1 MDTGRKLPRNAN
13 FMEHLPLAMPSMAK
27 RRTYFPVNG
36 QTFTSSGNNI
46 IRIDISGDA
55 FLDTKNSY
63 LTFRYNNTTGTTMGF
78 DYGGGHGVIRRLRI
92 EQAGN
97 VLTDCNNYGKLLSSI
112 LLPAQ
117 GDRDNIKSRSLTE
130 NARFNNATGNGN
142 SFLPTPANEMSG
154 AAITTPANGNVLML
168 ANAVAPPGAPT
179 AGSTATFCLPLVNGL
194 LGVNQDK
201 MIPLQL
207 LGSSPITIEIELAP
221 ALEVG
226 VFGGVPTAYTI
237 DTVRYVASLVETP
250 PALDEQLRMVQE
262 QSGGA
267 IMLSGIDYTHFQG
280 TIPAAATGQQNIN
293 VPARRRS
300 IKSILW
306 SGASQTFVAGGGNAQ
321 EARFN
326 LSYGGNFNMQEYS
339 IRVGSVQ
346 YPSEPIQCNYG
357 LAAGPSSVRGEHLT
371 ELEKCFGTLG
381 STVGVGSLCG
391 SNFATADCDVPQM
404 TAIVAPAAPC
414 ATHLFSPFGIDMESF
429 QRVTAGHDGVN
440 TADRAT
446 PITLQLTIG
455 NNPGGAPAVEAVSVD
470 AYVCYDSLFYIDSSG
485 SIRVSF

>member
-13 FMEHLPLAMPSMAK
+13 YMSHLPLAMSSMSK

-36 QTFTSSGNNI
+36 QSFSATGNNI

-63 LTFRYNNTTGTTMGF
+63 LTFRFNNTTGFAAGF
-78 DYGGGHGVIRRLRI
+78 DFGSGHGFIRRLRI

-97 VLTDCNNYGKLLSSI
+97 VLTDCNNYNKLLSSI
-112 LLPAQ
+112 LLPCQ
-117 GDRDNIKSRSLTE
+117 GDRDSVKSRSITE
-130 NARFNNATGNGN
+130 NCRYNNDKANGNATA
-142 SFLPTPANEMSG
+142 PTPLTDVTG
-154 AAITTPANGNVLML
+154 ASMTTPAQGVGLVIN
-168 ANAVAPPGAPT
+168 NAIAPPGVPT
-179 AGSTATFCLPLVNGL
+179 AGSTATFCIPLVNGL
-194 LGVNQDK
+194 LGVNQQK

-207 LGSSPITIEIELAP
+207 LGSSPLTIEIEIAP
-221 ALEVG
+221 SSDIG
-226 VFGGVPTAYTI
+226 VFAGVPAAYTL
-237 DTVRYVASLVETP
+237 DTVRYVAQLVETP

-267 IMLSGIDYTHFQG
+267 IMLSGVDYTSFQG
-280 TIPAAATGQQNIN
+280 NISAGATGQQNIN

-306 SGASQTFVAGGGNAQ
+306 VGASRTFVAGGAAAQ
-321 EARFN
+321 DVLFN
-326 LSYGGNFNMQEYS
+326 QSFGGNFNMTEYS

-346 YPSEPIQCNYG
+346 YPAEPVQCQYG
-357 LAAGPSSVRGEHLT
+357 DAAGPGGVRGEHLT

-381 STVGVGSLCG
+381 STVGVGSLNG
-391 SNFATADCDVPQM
+391 FNFATGDCDVANM
-404 TAIVAPAAPC
+404 AGVIAPGNADASYQFC
-414 ATHLFSPFGIDMESF
+414 PFAIDMESF

-440 TADRAT
+440 TADRST

-455 NNPGGAPAVEAVSVD
+455 AAAGEAVSID
-470 AYVCYDSLFYIDSSG
+470 AFVCYDSLFYIDSSG
-485 SIRVSF
+485 SIRVNF

>member
-1 MDTGRKLPRNAN
+1 MDSQRKLPRSADY
-13 FMEHLPLAMPSMAK
+13 MSHLPLAMRSESK
-27 RRTYFPVNG
+27 RRQYFPVNG
-36 QTFTSSGNNI
+36 QSFTSTGNNI
-46 IRIDISGDA
+46 VRIDVSGDS

-63 LTFRYNNTTGTTMGF
+63 LTFRFNNTTGQAVGF
-78 DYGGGHGVIRRLRI
+78 DFGGGQTFIRRLRV

-97 VLTDCNNYGKLLSSI
+97 VLTDCNNYNKLLSSI

-117 GDRDNIKSRSLTE
+117 GDRDSLKSRSITE
-130 NARFNNATGNGN
+130 SARFNNDKANGN
-142 SFLPTPANEMSG
+142 ATAATPAADISG
-154 AAITTPANGNVLML
+154 ASLTTPAHGAGLIIN
-168 ANAVAPPGAPT
+168 NAVAPPGNPT
-179 AGSTATFCLPLVNGL
+179 PGSTCTFCIPLVNGL

-207 LGSSPITIEIELAP
+207 LGSSPLTIEIELCP
-221 ALEVG
+221 SLDIG
-226 VFGGVPTAYTI
+226 VFGGVPAAYTI
-237 DTVRYVASLVETP
+237 DTVRYVAALVETP

-267 IMLSGIDYTHFQG
+267 IMLSGTDYTHFQG
-280 TIPAAATGQQNIN
+280 TISSVATGQQNIN

-306 SGASQTFVAGGGNAQ
+306 TGASQSFVAGGALAQ
-321 EARFN
+321 DVRYN
-326 LSYGGNFNMQEYS
+326 LSFGGNFNMQEYS
-339 IRVGSVQ
+339 VRVGSIQ
-346 YPSEPIQCNYG
+346 YPSEPVQCNYAG
-357 LAAGPSSVRGEHLT
+357 GVGASAAVRSEHCT

-381 STVGVGSLCG
+381 STVGVGSLCA
-391 SNFATADCDVPQM
+391 SNFAVADCDVAQM
-404 TAIVAPAAPC
+404 TTVVAPGAPD
-414 ATHLFSPFGIDMESF
+414 ATYQFCPFGIDMESF

-455 NNPGGAPAVEAVSVD
+455 NPGAGEAITID
-470 AYVCYDSLFYIDSSG
+470 AFVCYDSLFYIDASG

>member
-1 MDTGRKLPRNAN
+1 MDTGRKLPRNADY
-13 FMEHLPLAMPSMAK
+13 MSHLPLAMPSQAK
-27 RRTYFPVNG
+27 RRNYFPVNG
-36 QTFTSSGNNI
+36 QSFTSTGNNI
-46 IRIDISGDA
+46 IRIDVSGDS

-63 LTFRYNNTTGTTMGF
+63 LSFRYVNNTGQAMGF
-78 DYGGGHGVIRRLRI
+78 DFGAGQGFIRRLRI

-117 GDRDNIKSRSLTE
+117 GDRDNLKSRSITE
-130 NARFNNATGNGN
+130 NARFNNDKANGN
-142 SFLPTPANEMSG
+142 STAPTPVADLSG
-154 AAITTPANGNVLML
+154 ASLTTPAHGAGLIIN
-168 ANAVAPPGAPT
+168 NAAAPPNVPT
-179 AGSTATFCLPLVNGL
+179 AGSTATFCIPLVNGL

-201 MIPLQL
+201 MVPLQL

-221 ALEVG
+221 ALDVG
-226 VFGGVPTAYTI
+226 VFAGVPAAYAV
-237 DTVRYVASLVETP
+237 DTVRYVAALVETP

-267 IMLSGIDYTHFQG
+267 IMLSGTDYTHFQG
-280 TIPAAATGQQNIN
+280 TISAAATGQQNIN

-306 SGASQTFVAGGGNAQ
+306 SGASQTFVAGGALAQ
-321 EARFN
+321 DVRYN
-326 LSYGGNFNMQEYS
+326 LSFGGNFNMQEYS
-339 IRVGSVQ
+339 VRVGSIQ
-346 YPSEPIQCNYG
+346 YPSEPVQCNYG
-357 LAAGPSSVRGEHLT
+357 LAAGPAGVRSEHVT

-381 STVGVGSLCG
+381 STVGVGSLCS
-391 SNFATADCDVPQM
+391 SNFAVGDCDVAQM
-404 TAIVAPAAPC
+404 TTVVAPGAPD
-414 ATHLFSPFGIDMESF
+414 ATHQFCPFGIDMESF

-455 NNPGGAPAVEAVSVD
+455 AAAGEAVTID